1 MEQKMLTKPVLA
13 LRGVLILPGMIANI
27 DVGRDKSIAAI
38 NAVMELDKQILLVG
52 QMDNE
57 KAEIT
62 TADLYGWG
70 VLAEVKQRLQL
81 PSGAIRLL
89 VEGLARVKLTE
100 TAEVHNG
107 ETYFVAVK
115 LRLCAACCLK
125 PLAVGQP

>member
-52 QMDNE
+52 QKDNE

-62 TADLYGWG
+62 TADLYG
-70 VLAEVKQRLQL
+70 
-81 PSGAIRLL
+81 
-89 VEGLARVKLTE
+89 
-100 TAEVHNG
+100 
-107 ETYFVAVK
+107 
-115 LRLCAACCLK
+115 
-125 PLAVGQP
+125 